1 MSVQATVRTT
11 FSNRHVASARATL
24 LLIEDDVQ
32 IQTFLAPALKA
43 HGHALVVAG
52 TGTDGLR
59 LAALHQPDMVIVDLN
74 LPGADRTEVIR
85 RLRECYVQPIVVI
98 SESNREADKIV
109 ALDNGADDYITKP
122 FWIGE
127 LLARLRVAE
136 RHIARRNG
144 VQEMAARI
152 EIGALSIDLA
162 ARRVQL
168 HGTDLHLTP
177 IEYRLLTTLARHRG
191 KVLTHRQI
199 LREIWGAAHIDS
211 PHYLRIYVRA
221 LRLKIEP
228 DPSRPRYLVTEMG
241 VGYQLVA
248 GVSTEQFP

>member
-1 MSVQATVRTT
+1 MSLLATARTT
-11 FSNRHVASARATL
+11 FSDRHVACARATV
-24 LLIEDDVQ
+24 LLIEDDAQ
-32 IQTFLAPALKA
+32 IRTFLTPALKA
-43 HGHALVVAG
+43 HGHALIVAG
-52 TGTDGLR
+52 TGMEGLR
-59 LAALHQPDMVIVDLN
+59 LASLRQPRMIIVDLN
-74 LPGADRTEVIR
+74 LPGADGTEVVR
-85 RLRECYVQPIVVI
+85 RLREWYEQPIIVI

-144 VQEMAARI
+144 AQEMSARI
-152 EIGALSIDLA
+152 EVGALSIDLA
-162 ARRVQL
+162 ARRVRL
-168 HGTDLHLTP
+168 GGADLHLTP

-199 LREIWGAAHIDS
+199 LREIWGAAHIES

-221 LRLKIEP
+221 LRRKIEP
-228 DPSRPRYLVTEMG
+228 DPSRPRYVVTEIG
-241 VGYQLVA
+241 VGYQMVTS
-248 GVSTEQFP
+248 VSTEQLS

>member
-1 MSVQATVRTT
+1 MSFQATVRTT
-11 FSNRHVASARATL
+11 FSDRHVASARSTL

-32 IQTFLAPALKA
+32 LLTFLTPALKA
-43 HGHALVVAG
+43 HGHTLTIAG
-52 TGTDGLR
+52 TGAEGLR
-59 LAALHQPDMVIVDLN
+59 LASLRQPDMIIVDLN
-74 LPGADRTEVIR
+74 LPGTDGTEVIR
-85 RLRECYVQPIVVI
+85 RLREWYAQPIVVI
-98 SESNREADKIV
+98 SESNREADKIA
-109 ALDNGADDYITKP
+109 ALDNGADDYISKP

-144 VQEMAARI
+144 VEEVSARI
-152 EIGALSIDLA
+152 QIGALSIDLA
-162 ARRVQL
+162 ARRVRL
-168 HGTDLHLTP
+168 GDADLHLTP
-177 IEYRLLTTLARHRG
+177 IEYRLLATLARHRG

-199 LREIWGAAHIDS
+199 LRDIWGAAYVES

-228 DPSRPRYLVTEMG
+228 DPSRPRYVVTEIG

-248 GVSTEQFP
+248 GISTEQFP